1 MNPVLFHLR
10 AALAFTCFIAIAF
23 APQASIA
30 ENSRLPVESTRKF
43 VDIIEKIKQNYVS
56 EVTDEQLFEH
66 AIRGMM
72 SGLDP
77 HSSYLDTAEND
88 ELQIRTKGEFGGL
101 GIQITLSREGFVR
114 VISPIDDTPA
124 ARAGMQPQDLI
135 IRLDGKT
142 IQGKNLEEVL
152 DIMRGEPG
160 TKITLTVVREG
171 KSAPFDVTI
180 VRDIIRIR
188 SVRASVLSQGYGYV
202 RISSFQANT
211 GNDLAEAFEK
221 LRKETGALS
230 GIVLDLRNNP
240 GGLLPA
246 AIQVSDFFL
255 PANTLVVYTEG
266 RTPGSNQKFHTER
279 DDASLGVPLIVLTNS
294 GSASASEIVA
304 GALQDHN
311 RAVIL
316 GAKSFGKGSVQTI
329 LPLSKDN
336 AIKLTTALFF
346 SPGGRSIQAEGI
358 TPDIEVAAGRVE
370 SEDETNSGSRVS
382 EADLD
387 RHLENATPDKQQ
399 QDEAVSAPELEDLQV
414 LEAYKLL
421 KAINIYSLNQQ

>member
-1 MNPVLFHLR
+1 MKLR
-10 AALAFTCFIAIAF
+10 YSLVRLSLSTLCLAVSVM
-23 APQASIA
+23 APLSHSADN
-30 ENSRLPVESTRKF
+30 NSLPVESTRKF
-43 VDIIEKIKQNYVS
+43 VDIIEKIKQNYVT
-56 EVTDEQLFEH
+56 EVSDEVLFDY

-77 HSSYLDTAEND
+77 HSSYLDNAEND
-88 ELQIRTKGEFGGL
+88 ELQIRTRGEFGGL
-101 GIQITLSREGFVR
+101 GIQITLSEEGFVR

-135 IRLDGKT
+135 IRLNGKP
-142 IQGKNLEEVL
+142 IQGKSLEDVL
-152 DIMRGEPG
+152 DIMRGKPG
-160 TKITLTVVREG
+160 TKITLTVAREG
-171 KSAPFDVTI
+171 AGAPFDVTI

-188 SVRASVLSQGYGYV
+188 SVRASVLSPGFGYM

-211 GNDLAEAFEK
+211 GNDMAEAFTR
-221 LRKETGALS
+221 LRQDTGELK
-230 GIVLDLRNNP
+230 GMVLDLRNNP

-266 RTPGSNQKFHTER
+266 RAPGSNQKFHTER
-279 DDASLGVPLIVLTNS
+279 ADASGNVPLVVLLNG

-304 GALQDHN
+304 AALQDHR

-316 GAKSFGKGSVQTI
+316 GKRSFGKGSVQTI
-329 LPLSKDN
+329 LPLSNEN
-336 AIKLTTALFF
+336 AIKMTTALFF
-346 SPGGRSIQAEGI
+346 SPSGSSIQAEGVV
-358 TPDIEVAAGRVE
+358 PDIEVEPGR
-370 SEDETNSGSRVS
+370 TNEQKKENTQRLS

-387 RHLENATPDKQQ
+387 KHLENATPDKQQ
-399 QDEAVSAPELEDLQV
+399 EEEQPGSVPELQDLQV

-421 KAINIYSLNQQ
+421 KAVNIYSMKQ